1 MTGPKSNK
9 PLKKLKM
16 KKSIENQPEH
26 KNTNILMRRGFFKVA
41 TLLGLGT
48 IAAGTVKGYAANNQ
62 GSKKVKELGTIL
74 TKKRTLG
81 SKKNPLEVSAIQLG
95 CMGMTN
101 GRGVHPDYKS
111 MVKLIRDAADRG
123 CDFFDTA
130 EVYGPYVN
138 EELVGEALAPI
149 RNQVAIS
156 TKFGFDIGGTNVMN
170 SRPEHIRKVAEQSLK
185 RLKTDRIDVF
195 YQHRVDPNVPIEDVA
210 GTVKDL
216 IKEGKVLHFGLSEA
230 KAETIRRAHAV
241 CPVTA
246 VQSEYSLMTRLPED
260 FIFSTLQ
267 ELEIGFVAYS
277 PLCRGLLGGN
287 LTEYSELNT
296 NDIRGAWPR
305 FQPEA
310 IKSNIRIVEALNE
323 FGKTRGMTSSQI
335 SIAWMLSKYPFIVP
349 LPGTTKLSHL
359 EEDLRAAD
367 FSLTEAEI
375 NEIESKI
382 EQIGVVGDRY
392 DALQQSR
399 VEY

>member
-1 MTGPKSNK
+1 
-9 PLKKLKM
+9 M
-16 KKSIENQPEH
+16 KKNLENQTEN
-26 KNTNILMRRGFFKVA
+26 KNLLMRRGFLKAA

-48 IAAGTVKGYAANNQ
+48 VAAGTVKGYTATSQSPEKNK
-62 GSKKVKELGTIL
+62 GIGTIL
-74 TKKRTLG
+74 TRKRTLG
-81 SKKNPLEVSAIQLG
+81 SRKNPLEVSAIQLG

-101 GRGVHPDYKS
+101 GRGVHPDRKS
-111 MVKLIRDAADRG
+111 MIKLIRDAADRG

-156 TKFGFDIGGTNVMN
+156 TKFGFKTGALD
-170 SRPEHIRKVAEQSLK
+170 SSPENIRKVVDQSLK
-185 RLKTDRIDVF
+185 RLKTDRIDIF

-216 IKEGKVLHFGLSEA
+216 IKAGKVLHFGLCEV

-246 VQSEYSLMTRLPED
+246 VQSEYSFMTRLPED

-277 PLCRGLLGGN
+277 PLCRGLLGGS
-287 LTEYSELNT
+287 LTEYSDLKT
-296 NDIRGAWPR
+296 NDGRGGWPR

-310 IKSNIRIVEALNE
+310 LRANLRITEALNE
-323 FGKTRGMTSSQI
+323 FGKTRGMTSAQI
-335 SIAWMLSKYPFIVP
+335 CLAWMLSKYPFIVP

-359 EEDLRAAD
+359 EEDFRAAD
-367 FSLTEAEI
+367 FTLTTAEI
-375 NEIESKI
+375 NEIEDKI
-382 EQIGVVGDRY
+382 EKIGVVGARY

>member
-1 MTGPKSNK
+1 MEN
-9 PLKKLKM
+9 L
-16 KKSIENQPEH
+16 IENKTTTP
-26 KNTNILMRRGFFKVA
+26 LMRRSFLKAA

-48 IAAGTVKGYAANNQ
+48 MASGTVQGYAAASQ
-62 GSKKVKELGTIL
+62 SLEKKNGIGTIL

-81 SKKNPLEVSAIQLG
+81 SKKNPLVVSAIQLG
-95 CMGMTN
+95 CMGMHS
-101 GRGVHPDYKS
+101 GRGIHPDHKS

-138 EELVGEALAPI
+138 EELAGEALAPI

-156 TKFGFDIGGTNVMN
+156 TKFGFDIGGTNVFN
-170 SRPEHIRKVAEQSLK
+170 SKPEHILKVVDQSLK
-185 RLKTDRIDVF
+185 RLKTDRIDLL

-210 GTVKDL
+210 GAVKDL
-216 IKEGKVLHFGLSEA
+216 INAGKVLHLGLSEA

-241 CPVTA
+241 CSVTA
-246 VQSEYSLMTRLPED
+246 VQSEYSFMFRLPEEI
-260 FIFSTLQ
+260 IFSTLQ

-277 PLCRGLLGGN
+277 PLCRGLMGGN
-287 LTEYSELNT
+287 LTEYSDLNT

-305 FQPEA
+305 FQPDA
-310 IKSNIRIVEALNE
+310 LKSNIRIFEALNE

-335 SIAWMLSKYPFIVP
+335 CLSWMLSKYPFIVP

-367 FSLTEAEI
+367 FTLTSAEI
-375 NEIESKI
+375 NEIQSII
-382 EQIGVVGDRY
+382 EKIGVVGDRY
-392 DALQQSR
+392 DTLQQSR

>member
-1 MTGPKSNK
+1 MAGGAVKSYANTAQNTENK
-9 PLKKLKM
+9 
-16 KKSIENQPEH
+16 
-26 KNTNILMRRGFFKVA
+26 
-41 TLLGLGT
+41 
-48 IAAGTVKGYAANNQ
+48 KGI
-62 GSKKVKELGTIL
+62 STIL
-74 TKKRTLG
+74 TKKRSLG
-81 SKKNPLEVSAIQLG
+81 SKKNPLVVSAIQLG
-95 CMGMTN
+95 CMGMHG
-101 GRGVHPDYKS
+101 GRGIHPDHKS
-111 MVKLIRDAADRG
+111 MVKLIRDAAERG
-123 CDFFDTA
+123 CNFFDTA

-149 RNQVAIS
+149 RNTVAIS
-156 TKFGFDIGGTNVMN
+156 TKFGFKIGGPGGLN
-170 SRPEHIRKVAEQSLK
+170 SSPENIRKVVDQSLK
-185 RLKTDRIDVF
+185 RLKTDRIDLL
-195 YQHRVDPNVPIEDVA
+195 YQHRVDPAVPIEDVA

-216 IKEGKVLHFGLSEA
+216 IKAGKVLHFGLSEA
-230 KAETIRRAHAV
+230 KAETIRRAHTV

-246 VQSEYSLMTRLPED
+246 VQSEYSFMTRLPED

-287 LTEYSELNT
+287 LTEYSDLKT

-305 FQPEA
+305 FQPQA

-335 SIAWMLSKYPFIVP
+335 CIAWMLSKYPFIVP

-367 FSLTEAEI
+367 FVLTAAEI
-375 NEIESKI
+375 KEIESKI
-382 EQIGVVGDRY
+382 EKIGVVGDRY

>member
-1 MTGPKSNK
+1 MEKNIGNQF
-9 PLKKLKM
+9 
-16 KKSIENQPEH
+16 EN
-26 KNTNILMRRGFFKVA
+26 KNTDPVMRRDFLKAA
-41 TLLGLGT
+41 TLLGIGA
-48 IAAGTVKGYAANNQ
+48 IAAGPVNSYATTPLESEKRKGI
-62 GSKKVKELGTIL
+62 GTIL
-74 TKKRTLG
+74 SKKRVLG

-95 CMGMTN
+95 CMGMHT
-101 GRGVHPDYKS
+101 GRGIHPDHKS
-111 MVKLIRDAADRG
+111 MVKLIRDAAERG

-149 RNQVAIS
+149 RNKVAIS
-156 TKFGFDIGGTNVMN
+156 TKFGFDIEGKNGLN
-170 SRPEHIRKVAEQSLK
+170 SRPEHIRKVVDQSLK
-185 RLKTDRIDVF
+185 RLRTDRIDLC
-195 YQHRVDPNVPIEDVA
+195 YQHRVDPNVPIEEVA
-210 GTVKDL
+210 GAVKD
-216 IKEGKVLHFGLSEA
+216 IINAGKVLHFGLSEA

-246 VQSEYSLMTRLPED
+246 VQSEYSFMTRLPED

-287 LTEYSELNT
+287 LTEYSDLNT

-305 FQPEA
+305 FQSEA

-335 SIAWMLSKYPFIVP
+335 CLAWMLSKYPFIVP

-367 FSLTEAEI
+367 FVLTAAEI

-382 EQIGVVGDRY
+382 EKIGVVGDRY

>member
-1 MTGPKSNK
+1 
-9 PLKKLKM
+9 M
-16 KKSIENQPEH
+16 KKNIKSHPEN
-26 KNTNILMRRGFFKVA
+26 KNADSNSRRGFLKSA
-41 TLLGLGT
+41 SLLGLGT
-48 IAAGTVKGYAANNQ
+48 MAGGPMMSYASNPLMTENKKGI
-62 GSKKVKELGTIL
+62 GTIL
-74 TKKRTLG
+74 NKKRKLG

-101 GRGVHPDYKS
+101 GRGIHPDHQT
-111 MVKLIRDAADRG
+111 MVNLIRQAADRG

-149 RNQVAIS
+149 RNKVAIS
-156 TKFGFDIGGTNVMN
+156 TKFGFDIEGPNVMN

-185 RLKTDRIDVF
+185 RLKTDRIDLF
-195 YQHRVDPNVPIEDVA
+195 LQHRVDPNVPIEDVA

-230 KAETIRRAHAV
+230 GAQTIRRAHAV

-246 VQSEYSLMTRLPED
+246 VQSEYSFMTRLPEE

-277 PLCRGLLGGN
+277 PLCRGLLSGN
-287 LTEYSELNT
+287 LTEYSDLNT
-296 NDIRGAWPR
+296 NDIRGSWPR
-305 FQPEA
+305 FKPA
-310 IKSNIRIVEALNE
+310 ALRSNIRIVEALNE
-323 FGKTRGMTSSQI
+323 FGKTRGMTTSQI
-335 SIAWMLSKYPFIVP
+335 CIAWMMSKYPFIVP

-359 EEDLRAAD
+359 EEDFRAAD
-367 FSLTEAEI
+367 FTLTQPEI
-375 NEIESKI
+375 DEIESKI
-382 EQIGVVGDRY
+382 AKIGVVGDRY

>member
-1 MTGPKSNK
+1 
-9 PLKKLKM
+9 M
-16 KKSIENQPEH
+16 KKNLENQTEN
-26 KNTNILMRRGFFKVA
+26 KNLLMRRGFLKAA

-48 IAAGTVKGYAANNQ
+48 VAAGTVKGYTATSQSPEKNK
-62 GSKKVKELGTIL
+62 GIGTIL
-74 TKKRTLG
+74 TRKRTLG
-81 SKKNPLEVSAIQLG
+81 SRKNPLEVSAIQLG

-101 GRGVHPDYKS
+101 GRGVHPDRKS
-111 MVKLIRDAADRG
+111 MIKLIRDAADRG

-156 TKFGFDIGGTNVMN
+156 TKFGFKTGALD
-170 SRPEHIRKVAEQSLK
+170 SSPENIRKVVDQSLK
-185 RLKTDRIDVF
+185 RLKTDRIDIF

-216 IKEGKVLHFGLSEA
+216 IKAGKVLHFGLCEV

-246 VQSEYSLMTRLPED
+246 VQSEYSFMTRLPED

-277 PLCRGLLGGN
+277 PLCRGLLGGS
-287 LTEYSELNT
+287 LTEYSDLKT
-296 NDIRGAWPR
+296 NDGRGGWPR

-310 IKSNIRIVEALNE
+310 LRANLRITEALNE
-323 FGKTRGMTSSQI
+323 FGKTRGMTSAQI
-335 SIAWMLSKYPFIVP
+335 CLAWMLSKYPFIVP

-359 EEDLRAAD
+359 EEDFRAAD
-367 FSLTEAEI
+367 FTLTAAEI
-375 NEIESKI
+375 TEIEKKI
-382 EQIGVVGDRY
+382 EAIGVVGARY
-392 DALQQSR
+392 DAFQQSR

>member
-1 MTGPKSNK
+1 MGHAVTSQ
-9 PLKKLKM
+9 
-16 KKSIENQPEH
+16 SPE
-26 KNTNILMRRGFFKVA
+26 
-41 TLLGLGT
+41 
-48 IAAGTVKGYAANNQ
+48 KGD
-62 GSKKVKELGTIL
+62 GKGTIL
-74 TKKRTLG
+74 NQKRRLG
-81 SKKNPLEVSAIQLG
+81 SKMNPLVVSAIQLG
-95 CMGMTN
+95 CMGMHT
-101 GRGVHPDYKS
+101 GRGIHPDHKS
-111 MVKLIRDAADRG
+111 MVKLIREAAERG

-156 TKFGFDIGGTNVMN
+156 TKFGFKIGGTGGLD
-170 SRPEHIRKVAEQSLK
+170 SSPENIRKVVDQSLK
-185 RLKTDRIDVF
+185 RLRTDRIDLF
-195 YQHRVDPNVPIEDVA
+195 YQHRVDPNMPVEDVA

-216 IKEGKVLHFGLSEA
+216 IKAGKVLHFGLSEV

-246 VQSEYSLMTRLPED
+246 VQSEYSFMTRLPED

-287 LTEYSELNT
+287 LTEYSDLNT

-305 FQPEA
+305 FQPQA

-335 SIAWMLSKYPFIVP
+335 CLSWMLSKYPFIVP

-367 FSLTEAEI
+367 FTLTQAEI

-382 EQIGVVGDRY
+382 EKIGVVGDRY

>member
-1 MTGPKSNK
+1 
-9 PLKKLKM
+9 M
-16 KKSIENQPEH
+16 KKNLENQTEN
-26 KNTNILMRRGFFKVA
+26 KNLLMRRGFLKAA

-48 IAAGTVKGYAANNQ
+48 VAAGTVKGYTATSQSPEKNK
-62 GSKKVKELGTIL
+62 GIGTIL
-74 TKKRTLG
+74 TRKRTLG
-81 SKKNPLEVSAIQLG
+81 SRKNPLEVSAIQLG

-101 GRGVHPDYKS
+101 GRGVHPDRKS
-111 MVKLIRDAADRG
+111 MIKLIRDAADRG

-130 EVYGPYVN
+130 EIYGPYVN

-156 TKFGFDIGGTNVMN
+156 TKFGFDIEGPNVMN
-170 SRPEHIRKVAEQSLK
+170 SRPEQIRKVADQSLK
-185 RLKTDRIDVF
+185 RLKTDRIDLF
-195 YQHRVDPNVPIEDVA
+195 FQHRVDPNVPIEEVA
-210 GTVKDL
+210 GAVKDL
-216 IKEGKVLHFGLSEA
+216 IQEGKVLHFGLSEA
-230 KAETIRRAHAV
+230 GAETIRRAHAV

-246 VQSEYSLMTRLPED
+246 VQSEYSFMTRLPED

-277 PLCRGLLGGN
+277 PLCRGLLGGS
-287 LTEYSELNT
+287 LTEYSDLKT
-296 NDIRGAWPR
+296 NDGRGGWPR

-310 IKSNIRIVEALNE
+310 LRANLRITEALNE

-335 SIAWMLSKYPFIVP
+335 CLAWMLSKYPFIVA

-359 EEDLRAAD
+359 EEDLRAAE
-367 FSLTEAEI
+367 FTLTAAEI

-382 EQIGVVGDRY
+382 EKIGVVGDRY

>member
-1 MTGPKSNK
+1 
-9 PLKKLKM
+9 M
-16 KKSIENQPEH
+16 KKNIENQPEN
-26 KNTNILMRRGFFKVA
+26 KIANPTSRRGFLTAASF
-41 TLLGLGT
+41 LGLGA
-48 IAAGTVKGYAANNQ
+48 IAAGTVNGYAAA
-62 GSKKVKELGTIL
+62 SHSSEKKKGIGTIL
-74 TKKRTLG
+74 DKKRTLG

-95 CMGMTN
+95 CMGMHT
-101 GRGVHPDYKS
+101 GRGIHPDHKS
-111 MVKLIRDAADRG
+111 MVKLIRDAAERG

-130 EVYGPYVN
+130 EVYGPYIN

-156 TKFGFDIGGTNVMN
+156 TKFGFDIGGTNVFN
-170 SRPEHIRKVAEQSLK
+170 STPEHIHKVVDQSLK
-185 RLKTDRIDVF
+185 RLKTDRIDLF
-195 YQHRVDPNVPIEDVA
+195 FQHRVDPNVPIEDVA

-216 IKEGKVLHFGLSEA
+216 IKAGKVLHFGLSEA

-246 VQSEYSLMTRLPED
+246 VQSEYSFMTRLPEG

-287 LTEYSELNT
+287 LTEYSDLNT

-305 FQPEA
+305 FQTEA
-310 IKSNIRIVEALNE
+310 LRSNIRIVEALNE

-335 SIAWMLSKYPFIVP
+335 CLSWMLSKYPFIVP

-367 FSLTEAEI
+367 FVLTAAEI

-382 EQIGVVGDRY
+382 EKIGVVGDRY

>member
-1 MTGPKSNK
+1 M
-9 PLKKLKM
+9 
-16 KKSIENQPEH
+16 ENQSENR
-26 KNTNILMRRGFFKVA
+26 KANLIVRRDFLKAAG
-41 TLLGLGT
+41 LLGLGT
-48 IAAGTVKGYAANNQ
+48 IAAGTVKSYAASSQNLE
-62 GSKKVKELGTIL
+62 KKKGIGTIL

-81 SKKNPLEVSAIQLG
+81 SSENPLEVSAIQLG
-95 CMGMTN
+95 CMGMHG
-101 GRGVHPDYKS
+101 GRGIHPDHKS

-156 TKFGFDIGGTNVMN
+156 TKFGFDIEGPNVMN
-170 SRPEHIRKVAEQSLK
+170 SRPEQIRKVAEQSLN
-185 RLKTDRIDVF
+185 RLKTDRIDLF
-195 YQHRVDPNVPIEDVA
+195 FQHRVDPNVPIEDVA
-210 GTVKDL
+210 GTVQDL
-216 IKEGKVLHFGLSEA
+216 IQEGKVLHFGLSEA
-230 KAETIRRAHAV
+230 GAETIRRAHAV

-246 VQSEYSLMTRLPED
+246 VQSEYSFMFRLPED
-260 FIFSTLQ
+260 VIFSTLQ

-287 LTEYSELNT
+287 LTEYSDLNT

-310 IKSNIRIVEALNE
+310 LRSNIRITEALNE

-335 SIAWMLSKYPFIVP
+335 CIAWMLSKYPFIVP

-367 FSLTEAEI
+367 FTLTAAEI

-382 EQIGVVGDRY
+382 EEIGVVGDRY

>member
-1 MTGPKSNK
+1 MNMQQELKNK
-9 PLKKLKM
+9 NSDPLV
-16 KKSIENQPEH
+16 
-26 KNTNILMRRGFFKVA
+26 RRGFLKAA
-41 TLLGLGT
+41 TLLGFGT
-48 IAAGTVKGYAANNQ
+48 LSTGSGNSYAAASQ
-62 GSKKVKELGTIL
+62 SPKKEKRIDTIL
-74 TKKRTLG
+74 TQKRTLG
-81 SKKNPLEVSAIQLG
+81 SKKNPLVVSAIQFG
-95 CMGMTN
+95 CMGMTT
-101 GRGVHPDYKS
+101 GRGVHPDYKL
-111 MVKLIRDAADRG
+111 MVKLIREAADRG

-149 RNQVAIS
+149 RNEIAIS
-156 TKFGFDIGGTNVMN
+156 TKFGFDIEGPNALN
-170 SRPEHIRKVAEQSLK
+170 SRPNHIRKVVEQSLK
-185 RLKTDRIDVF
+185 RLRTDRIDLC

-210 GTVKDL
+210 GAVKDL
-216 IKEGKVLHFGLSEA
+216 INAGKVLHFGLSEA

-277 PLCRGLLGGN
+277 PLCRGLLGGD
-287 LTEYSELNT
+287 LTEYSDLNT

-310 IKSNIRIVEALNE
+310 IKANIRVVEVLNE

-335 SIAWMLSKYPFIVP
+335 CIAWMLSKYPFIVP

-367 FSLTEAEI
+367 FVLNLAEI
-375 NEIESKI
+375 NEIETKI
-382 EQIGVVGDRY
+382 EKIGVVGDRY

>member
-1 MTGPKSNK
+1 MSKQL
-9 PLKKLKM
+9 LKKSSM
-16 KKSIENQPEH
+16 KNIRENQPENSNAEPI
-26 KNTNILMRRGFFKVA
+26 KRRGFLKAA

-48 IAAGTVKGYAANNQ
+48 MAGGTVKSYASSAQNTEN
-62 GSKKVKELGTIL
+62 KKGIGTIL

-95 CMGMTN
+95 CMGMHT
-101 GRGVHPDYKS
+101 GRGIHPDHKS
-111 MVKLIRDAADRG
+111 MVKLIRDAAERG
-123 CDFFDTA
+123 CNFFDTA

-138 EELVGEALAPI
+138 EELVGEALGPI
-149 RNQVAIS
+149 RNKVAIS
-156 TKFGFDIGGTNVMN
+156 TKFGFNIGNTNQPLN
-170 SRPEHIRKVAEQSLK
+170 SRPDHIRTVVEQSLK
-185 RLKTDRIDVF
+185 RLRTDRIDLF
-195 YQHRVDPNVPIEDVA
+195 YQHRVDPAVPIEDVA

-216 IKEGKVLHFGLSEA
+216 IKAGKVLHFGLSEA

-241 CPVTA
+241 LPVTA
-246 VQSEYSLMTRLPED
+246 VQSEYSFMTRLPES

-287 LTEYSELNT
+287 LTEYSDLNT

-310 IKSNIRIVEALNE
+310 LRSNIRIVEALNE

-335 SIAWMLSKYPFIVP
+335 CLSWMLSKYPFIVP

-367 FSLTEAEI
+367 FVLSPTEI
-375 NEIESKI
+375 KEIESKI
-382 EQIGVVGDRY
+382 EKIGVIGDRY

>member
-1 MTGPKSNK
+1 MEKNK
-9 PLKKLKM
+9 GDQSGNKNPDASIRRDFLKA
-16 KKSIENQPEH
+16 
-26 KNTNILMRRGFFKVA
+26 A
-41 TLLGLGT
+41 TLLGIGAL
-48 IAAGTVKGYAANNQ
+48 AAGPVNSYATA
-62 GSKKVKELGTIL
+62 SRDMEKKRGLGTIL

-95 CMGMTN
+95 CMGMHT
-101 GRGVHPDYKS
+101 GRGTHPDHKS
-111 MVKLIRDAADRG
+111 MVKLIRDAAERG
-123 CDFFDTA
+123 CNFFDTA

-149 RNQVAIS
+149 RNKVAIS
-156 TKFGFDIGGTNVMN
+156 TKFGFDIEGKNGLN
-170 SRPEHIRKVAEQSLK
+170 SRPEHIRKVVDQSLK
-185 RLKTDRIDVF
+185 RLKTDRIDLF
-195 YQHRVDPNVPIEDVA
+195 YQHRVDPNVPIEEVA
-210 GTVKDL
+210 GAVKDL
-216 IKEGKVLHFGLSEA
+216 IKAGKVLHFGLSEA
-230 KAETIRRAHAV
+230 KAETIRKAHAV

-246 VQSEYSLMTRLPED
+246 VQSEYSFMTRLPEN

-287 LTEYSELNT
+287 LTEYSDLKT

-310 IKSNIRIVEALNE
+310 LRSNIRIVEALNE

-335 SIAWMLSKYPFIVP
+335 CLSCMLSKYPFIVP

-367 FSLTEAEI
+367 FVLTAAEI
-375 NEIESKI
+375 KEIEGKI
-382 EQIGVVGDRY
+382 EKIGVVGDRY

>member
-1 MTGPKSNK
+1 MKNENK
-9 PLKKLKM
+9 K
-16 KKSIENQPEH
+16 
-26 KNTNILMRRGFFKVA
+26 TNPLMRRDFLKAASVLSLATVA
-41 TLLGLGT
+41 SGTLMSFGSSDRNV
-48 IAAGTVKGYAANNQ
+48 ADKKMKDNN
-62 GSKKVKELGTIL
+62 LGTIL

-81 SKKNPLEVSAIQLG
+81 SKKNPLKVSAIQLG
-95 CMGMTN
+95 CMGMHT
-101 GRGVHPDYKS
+101 GRGVHPDHKT
-111 MVKLIRDAADRG
+111 MLKLIRNAAERG

-130 EVYGPYVN
+130 EVYGPYIN
-138 EELVGEALAPI
+138 EELVGEAMKPL

-156 TKFGFDIGGTNVMN
+156 TKFGFAIDGTNALN
-170 SRPEHIRKVAEQSLK
+170 SKPEHIRKVVEQSLK
-185 RLKTDRIDVF
+185 RLQTDRIDLL
-195 YQHRVDPNVPIEDVA
+195 YQHRVDKNVPVEDVA

-230 KAETIRRAHAV
+230 KAETIRKAHAV

-246 VQSEYSLMTRLPED
+246 VQSEYSLMTRLPEE

-287 LTEYSELNT
+287 LNEYSDLKT

-305 FQPEA
+305 FQPDA
-310 IKSNIRIVEALNE
+310 IRQNLRIVDVLNE

-335 SIAWMLSKYPFIVP
+335 CLSWMLSKYPFIVP

-359 EEDLRAAD
+359 EEDFRAAD
-367 FSLTEAEI
+367 FTLSLAEI
-375 NEIESKI
+375 TELETKI
-382 EQIGVVGDRY
+382 AKIGIVGDRY
-392 DALQQSR
+392 DAKQQAQ

>member
-1 MTGPKSNK
+1 
-9 PLKKLKM
+9 M
-16 KKSIENQPEH
+16 KKNTPNQPEN
-26 KNTNILMRRGFFKVA
+26 KIADPMMRRGFLKAA

-48 IAAGTVKGYAANNQ
+48 MTAGAVKSQASGPKRTEEKR
-62 GSKKVKELGTIL
+62 GIGTIL

-95 CMGMTN
+95 CMGMHT
-101 GRGVHPDYKS
+101 GRGIHPDYKS
-111 MVKLIRDAADRG
+111 MIKLIRDAAERG
-123 CDFFDTA
+123 CNFFDTA

-138 EELVGEALAPI
+138 EELVGEALAPV
-149 RNQVAIS
+149 RNKVSIS
-156 TKFGFDIGGTNVMN
+156 TKFGFKIGGTGGLD
-170 SRPEHIRKVAEQSLK
+170 SSPENIRKVVEQSLK
-185 RLKTDRIDVF
+185 RLRTDRIDLLL
-195 YQHRVDPNVPIEDVA
+195 QHRVDPNVPIEDVA

-216 IKEGKVLHFGLSEA
+216 IKAGKVLHFGLSEA
-230 KAETIRRAHAV
+230 KAETIRKAHAV

-260 FIFSTLQ
+260 FVFSTLQ

-287 LTEYSELNT
+287 LTEYSDLKT

-310 IKSNIRIVEALNE
+310 IKLNIRIVEALNE
-323 FGKTRGMTSSQI
+323 FGKIRGMTSSQI
-335 SIAWMLSKYPFIVP
+335 CIAWMLSKYPFIVP

-367 FSLTEAEI
+367 FVLTAAEI

-382 EQIGVVGDRY
+382 EKIGVIGDRY
-392 DALQQSR
+392 DAVQQSR

>member
-1 MTGPKSNK
+1 MAGGPVISYA
-9 PLKKLKM
+9 
-16 KKSIENQPEH
+16 SGQ
-26 KNTNILMRRGFFKVA
+26 
-41 TLLGLGT
+41 LGT
-48 IAAGTVKGYAANNQ
+48 EREKGI
-62 GSKKVKELGTIL
+62 GTIL
-74 TKKRTLG
+74 TKKRSLG

-101 GRGVHPDYKS
+101 GRGVHPDHKS
-111 MVKLIRDAADRG
+111 MVKLIRQAADRG

-130 EVYGPYVN
+130 EIYGPYID

-156 TKFGFDIGGTNVMN
+156 TKFGFDIEGPGVMN
-170 SRPEHIRKVAEQSLK
+170 SRPEQIRKVAEQSLK
-185 RLKTDRIDVF
+185 RLKTDRIDLF
-195 YQHRVDPNVPIEDVA
+195 FQHRVDPDVPIEDVA
-210 GTVKDL
+210 GTIKDL

-230 KAETIRRAHAV
+230 GAETIRRAHAV

-260 FIFSTLQ
+260 FIFSTLE

-287 LTEYSELNT
+287 LTQYSDLNT
-296 NDIRGAWPR
+296 NDIRGSWPR

-310 IKSNIRIVEALNE
+310 IKSNIRLVEALNE
-323 FGKTRGMTSSQI
+323 FGKTRGMTAAQI

-367 FSLTEAEI
+367 FTLTATEI
-375 NEIESKI
+375 NEIESNI
-382 EQIGVVGDRY
+382 EKIGVVGDRY
-392 DALQQSR
+392 DAVQQSR

>member
-1 MTGPKSNK
+1 
-9 PLKKLKM
+9 M
-16 KKSIENQPEH
+16 KKNIQNQPE
-26 KNTNILMRRGFFKVA
+26 NNISDTNSRRGFIKA
-41 TLLGLGT
+41 ASLLGLGSM
-48 IAAGTVKGYAANNQ
+48 AAGPFAGCAAAYQSSENKN
-62 GSKKVKELGTIL
+62 KIGTIL

-81 SKKNPLEVSAIQLG
+81 SKKNPLVVSAIQLG

-101 GRGVHPDYKS
+101 GRGVHPDHKS
-111 MVKLIRDAADRG
+111 MVKLIREAVDSG

-130 EVYGPYVN
+130 EVYGPYIN

-156 TKFGFDIGGTNVMN
+156 TKFGFDIEGPNVMN
-170 SRPEHIRKVAEQSLK
+170 SRPEHIRKVADQSLK
-185 RLKTDRIDVF
+185 RLKTDRIDLF
-195 YQHRVDPNVPIEDVA
+195 LQHRVDPNVPIEEVA
-210 GTVKDL
+210 GAVKDL
-216 IKEGKVLHFGLSEA
+216 IQEGKVLHFGLSEA
-230 KAETIRRAHAV
+230 GAETIRRAHAV

-246 VQSEYSLMTRLPED
+246 VQSEYSFMTRLPEE

-277 PLCRGLLGGN
+277 PLCRGLLSGS
-287 LTEYSELNT
+287 LTEYSDLNT
-296 NDIRGAWPR
+296 NDGRGTWPR

-310 IKSNIRIVEALNE
+310 IRLNLRILEALNE

-335 SIAWMLSKYPFIVP
+335 CMSWMLSKYPFIVP

-359 EEDLRAAD
+359 EEDFRAAD
-367 FSLTEAEI
+367 FTLTEAEI
-375 NEIESKI
+375 NEIESSI
-382 EQIGVVGDRY
+382 EKIGVVGDRY

>member
-1 MTGPKSNK
+1 MT
-9 PLKKLKM
+9 M
-16 KKSIENQPEH
+16 ENQTEY
-26 KNTNILMRRGFFKVA
+26 KNTTPLMRRGFLKAA

-48 IAAGTVKGYAANNQ
+48 FATGTTKGYTSTSQ
-62 GSKKVKELGTIL
+62 DSEKQKSIGTIL
-74 TKKRTLG
+74 NKKRKLG
-81 SKKNPLEVSAIQLG
+81 SRKNPLEVSAIQLG

-101 GRGVHPDYKS
+101 GRGVHPDHKS

-130 EVYGPYVN
+130 EIYGPYLN
-138 EELVGEALAPI
+138 EELVGEALAPV
-149 RNQVAIS
+149 RNQVVIS
-156 TKFGFDIGGTNVMN
+156 TKFGFDIGGTNVFN
-170 SRPEHIRKVAEQSLK
+170 SSPEHIRKVAEQSLK
-185 RLKTDRIDVF
+185 RLKTDRIDLF
-195 YQHRVDPNVPIEDVA
+195 FQHRVDPNVPIEDVA
-210 GTVKDL
+210 GTVNDL

-230 KAETIRRAHAV
+230 GAKTIRRAHAV

-246 VQSEYSLMTRLPED
+246 VQSEYSFMFRLPEEV
-260 FIFSTLQ
+260 IFSTLQ

-287 LTEYSELNT
+287 LTEYSDLNT

-310 IKSNIRIVEALNE
+310 LKSNIRIFEALNE

-335 SIAWMLSKYPFIVP
+335 CLSWMLSKYPFIVP

-367 FSLTEAEI
+367 FTLTAAEI

-382 EQIGVVGDRY
+382 EKIGVVGDRY

>member
-1 MTGPKSNK
+1 
-9 PLKKLKM
+9 
-16 KKSIENQPEH
+16 
-26 KNTNILMRRGFFKVA
+26 
-41 TLLGLGT
+41 
-48 IAAGTVKGYAANNQ
+48 
-62 GSKKVKELGTIL
+62 
-74 TKKRTLG
+74 
-81 SKKNPLEVSAIQLG
+81 
-95 CMGMTN
+95 MGMTN
-101 GRGVHPDYKS
+101 GRGVHPDYMS

>member
-1 MTGPKSNK
+1 MEKNTGN
-9 PLKKLKM
+9 LFD
-16 KKSIENQPEH
+16 H
-26 KNTNILMRRGFFKVA
+26 KNTAPGMRRDFLKAA
-41 TLLGLGT
+41 TLLGIGA
-48 IAAGTVKGYAANNQ
+48 IAAGPVNSYATAPPE
-62 GSKKVKELGTIL
+62 SKKGVGTIL
-74 TKKRTLG
+74 TKKRSLG
-81 SKKNPLEVSAIQLG
+81 SKKNPLVVSAIQMG
-95 CMGMTN
+95 CMGMHT
-101 GRGVHPDYKS
+101 GRGIHPDRKS

-123 CDFFDTA
+123 CDFFDSA

-156 TKFGFDIGGTNVMN
+156 TKFGFKIGGTGGLD
-170 SRPEHIRKVAEQSLK
+170 SSPENIRKVVDQSLK
-185 RLKTDRIDVF
+185 RLKTDRIDLF

-216 IKEGKVLHFGLSEA
+216 IKAGKVLHFGLSEA

-241 CPVTA
+241 CSVTA
-246 VQSEYSLMTRLPED
+246 VQSEYSFMTRLPED

-277 PLCRGLLGGN
+277 PLCRGLLGGT
-287 LTEYSELNT
+287 LTEYSDLNT

-335 SIAWMLSKYPFIVP
+335 CLSWMLSKYPFIVP

-367 FSLTEAEI
+367 FTLTQAEI

-382 EQIGVVGDRY
+382 EKIGVVGDRY

>member
-1 MTGPKSNK
+1 
-9 PLKKLKM
+9 M
-16 KKSIENQPEH
+16 KKNIENQPEN
-26 KNTNILMRRGFFKVA
+26 KIANPTSRRGFLTAA
-41 TLLGLGT
+41 TFLGLGAM
-48 IAAGTVKGYAANNQ
+48 AAGTVKGYAAA
-62 GSKKVKELGTIL
+62 SHSSEKKKGIGTIL
-74 TKKRTLG
+74 DKKRTLG

-95 CMGMTN
+95 CMGMHS
-101 GRGVHPDYKS
+101 GRGIHPDHKS
-111 MVKLIRDAADRG
+111 MVKLIRDAAERG

-130 EVYGPYVN
+130 EVYGPYIN

-156 TKFGFDIGGTNVMN
+156 TKFGFDIGGTNVFN
-170 SRPEHIRKVAEQSLK
+170 STPEHIRKVVDQSLK
-185 RLKTDRIDVF
+185 RLKTDRIDLF
-195 YQHRVDPNVPIEDVA
+195 FQHRVDPNVPIEDVA
-210 GTVKDL
+210 GAVKDL
-216 IKEGKVLHFGLSEA
+216 IQAGKVLHFGLSEA
-230 KAETIRRAHAV
+230 KAETIRKAHAV

-246 VQSEYSLMTRLPED
+246 VQSEYSFMFRLPEEV
-260 FIFSTLQ
+260 IFSTLQ

-287 LTEYSELNT
+287 LTEYSDLNT

-310 IKSNIRIVEALNE
+310 LRSNIRIVEALNE
-323 FGKTRGMTSSQI
+323 FGKTKGMTSSQI

-367 FSLTEAEI
+367 FVLTAAEI

-382 EQIGVVGDRY
+382 EKIGVVGDRY

>member
-1 MTGPKSNK
+1 MTMQNQ
-9 PLKKLKM
+9 LENM
-16 KKSIENQPEH
+16 KTAP
-26 KNTNILMRRGFFKVA
+26 LMRRGFLKAA

-48 IAAGTVKGYAANNQ
+48 IASGTVKGYASSSQSPVGKNAI
-62 GSKKVKELGTIL
+62 GTIL

-95 CMGMTN
+95 CMGMHT
-101 GRGVHPDYKS
+101 GRGVHPDHKS
-111 MVKLIRDAADRG
+111 MVKLIRDAAERG

-149 RNQVAIS
+149 RNQVTIS
-156 TKFGFDIGGTNVMN
+156 TKFGFDIGGTNVFN
-170 SRPEHIRKVAEQSLK
+170 SRPEQIRNVAEQSLK
-185 RLKTDRIDVF
+185 RLKTDRIDLF
-195 YQHRVDPNVPIEDVA
+195 FQHRVDPNVPIEEVA
-210 GTVKDL
+210 GTVNDL

-230 KAETIRRAHAV
+230 GAETIRRAHAI

-246 VQSEYSLMTRLPED
+246 VQSEYSFMFRLPEEV
-260 FIFSTLQ
+260 IFSTLQ

-287 LTEYSELNT
+287 LTEYSDLNT
-296 NDIRGAWPR
+296 NDIRGSWPR

-310 IKSNIRIVEALNE
+310 LKSNIRIFEALNE
-323 FGKTRGMTSSQI
+323 FGKPRGMTSSQI
-335 SIAWMLSKYPFIVP
+335 CLSWMLSKYPFIVP

-367 FSLTEAEI
+367 FTLTSAEI

-382 EQIGVVGDRY
+382 EEIGVVGDRY

>member
-1 MTGPKSNK
+1 
-9 PLKKLKM
+9 M
-16 KKSIENQPEH
+16 KKNIEKQSEN
-26 KNTNILMRRGFFKVA
+26 KIADSSSRRGFFKAA

-48 IAAGTVKGYAANNQ
+48 IVAGPVKGYATAYQ
-62 GSKKVKELGTIL
+62 DYEKKKGLGIIL

-81 SKKNPLEVSAIQLG
+81 SKKNPLVVSAIQLG
-95 CMGMTN
+95 CMGMHT
-101 GRGVHPDYKS
+101 GRGIHPDHKS

-138 EELVGEALAPI
+138 EQLVGEALAPI

-156 TKFGFDIGGTNVMN
+156 TKFGFKIGGPGGLD
-170 SRPEHIRKVAEQSLK
+170 SSPENIRKVVDQSLK
-185 RLKTDRIDVF
+185 RLKTDRIDIF

-216 IKEGKVLHFGLSEA
+216 IKAGKVLHFGLSEV

-246 VQSEYSLMTRLPED
+246 VQSEYSFMTRLPED

-277 PLCRGLLGGN
+277 PLCRGLLGGS
-287 LTEYSELNT
+287 LTEYSDLKT
-296 NDIRGAWPR
+296 NDGRGGWPR

-310 IKSNIRIVEALNE
+310 LRANLRITEALNE
-323 FGKTRGMTSSQI
+323 FGKTRGMTSAQI
-335 SIAWMLSKYPFIVP
+335 CLAWMLSKYPFIVP

-359 EEDLRAAD
+359 EEDLKAAD
-367 FSLTEAEI
+367 FTLTAAEI

-382 EQIGVVGDRY
+382 EKIGVVGDRY

>member
-1 MTGPKSNK
+1 
-9 PLKKLKM
+9 M
-16 KKSIENQPEH
+16 KKNIENQP
-26 KNTNILMRRGFFKVA
+26 KNNDPLKRRGFLKAA
-41 TLLGLGT
+41 TLMGLGT
-48 IAAGTVKGYAANNQ
+48 IAAGTVKGYANASQ
-62 GSKKVKELGTIL
+62 SQEKKKGIGTL
-74 TKKRTLG
+74 MTKKRILG
-81 SKKNPLEVSAIQLG
+81 SRKNPLEVSAIQLG

-101 GRGVHPDYKS
+101 GRGVHPDRKS
-111 MVKLIRDAADRG
+111 MIKLIRDAADRG

-130 EVYGPYVN
+130 EIYGPYVN

-156 TKFGFDIGGTNVMN
+156 TKFGFDIEGPNVMN
-170 SRPEHIRKVAEQSLK
+170 SRPEHIRKVADQSLK
-185 RLKTDRIDVF
+185 RLKTDRIDLF
-195 YQHRVDPNVPIEDVA
+195 LQHRVDPNVPVEDVA

-216 IKEGKVLHFGLSEA
+216 IQEGKVLHFGLSEA
-230 KAETIRRAHAV
+230 GAKTIRRAHAV

-246 VQSEYSLMTRLPED
+246 VQSEYSFMTRLPEE

-277 PLCRGLLGGN
+277 PLCRGLLGGS
-287 LTEYSELNT
+287 LTEYSDLST
-296 NDIRGAWPR
+296 NDGRGTWPR

-310 IKSNIRIVEALNE
+310 IRLNLRILEALIE
-323 FGKTRGMTSSQI
+323 FGKTRGMTASQI
-335 SIAWMLSKYPFIVP
+335 CLSWMLSKYPFIVP

-367 FSLTEAEI
+367 FTLSADEI

-382 EQIGVVGDRY
+382 EKIGVVGARY